1 MNARGFTTRSGAG
14 AHRRLVCR
22 GGRGG
27 RGGCGGSGGR
37 GGFTL
42 LESLVATTLIGV
54 IVIAVISA
62 VMTAQ
67 KLSFEGQKL
76 ILASMAADDLMLEL
90 VTLPY
95 NELQG
100 KDGLIQAP
108 GSIMALD
115 GGVYPSTY
123 WAIGRAVTVK
133 NKTITDPILGVMI
146 SGLEVI
152 VVAQDEFRPLATLQ
166 TFVPEPAS

>member
-1 MNARGFTTRSGAG
+1 MQPERATTGWGGIVAERSAGRCGAR
-14 AHRRLVCR
+14 
-22 GGRGG
+22 
-27 RGGCGGSGGR
+27 GGSGGGNGG

-42 LESLVATTLIGV
+42 LESLVATTLISV

-95 NELQG
+95 SELQG
-100 KDGLIQAP
+100 KDGLTQAP
-108 GSIMALD
+108 GSITALD
-115 GGVYPSTY
+115 GGVYPPTY
-123 WAIGRAVTVK
+123 WAIGRVVSVK
-133 NKTITDPILGVMI
+133 NKTITDPALGVMVQ
-146 SGLEVI
+146 GLEVI
-152 VVAQDEFRPLATLQ
+152 VVAQDEFRPLATLE
-166 TFVPEPAS
+166 TFVPEPAL

>member
-14 AHRRLVCR
+14 AARRLIRR
-22 GGRGG
+22 GS
-27 RGGCGGSGGR
+27 C

-108 GSIMALD
+108 GSIAALD

-133 NKTITDPILGVMI
+133 NKSITDPTLGVMI

-166 TFVPEPAS
+166 TFIPEPAP